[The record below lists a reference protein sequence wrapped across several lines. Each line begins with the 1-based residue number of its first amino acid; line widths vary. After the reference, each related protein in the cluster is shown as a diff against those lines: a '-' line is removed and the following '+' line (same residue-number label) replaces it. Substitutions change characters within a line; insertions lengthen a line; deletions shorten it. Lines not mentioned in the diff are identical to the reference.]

1 MELKTDKSQISL
13 GNIVVKYGGSAGA
26 GNILIPRTEQK
37 IGDNG
42 MERRRIDAV
51 FNMTEFELEPA
62 ILLVRDF
69 VKNMTARKITYPS
82 TTLT

>member
-26 GNILIPRTEQK
+26 GNILILRTEQK

-69 VKNMTARKITYPS
+69 VKNMTARKITCRS

>member
-1 MELKTDKSQISL
+1 
-13 GNIVVKYGGSAGA
+13 
-26 GNILIPRTEQK
+26 
-37 IGDNG
+37 

-69 VKNMTARKITYPS
+69 CQKI
-82 TTLT
+82 